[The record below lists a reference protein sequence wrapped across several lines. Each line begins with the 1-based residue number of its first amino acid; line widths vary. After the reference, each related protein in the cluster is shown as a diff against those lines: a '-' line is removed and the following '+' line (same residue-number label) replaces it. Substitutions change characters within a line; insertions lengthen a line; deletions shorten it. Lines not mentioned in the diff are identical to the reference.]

1 MSTIRVFGA
10 RQHNLKG
17 FDLRI
22 PLGEFVVV
30 TGVSGSGKSSL
41 ALDILYAEGQRRYVE
56 TLNPYARQFL
66 QRQPRPQVDRI
77 ENVPAAIAIERG
89 GRGRTARSTVGTM
102 TEVND
107 YLKVLFA
114 RVGVLHC
121 RRCGRAVHRQSA
133 EDAWEAFSKLPEG
146 AAVLVAFPV
155 RVADE
160 LQREALQREFIRSG
174 LRRAVLDGEV
184 VPLERALERERFHV
198 LVDRL
203 VVGRASRRRVLDSCE
218 QALAFGGGR
227 LTLFAD
233 GKPAAEVSTQLH
245 CPYCDISYQPAAPNT
260 FSFNSPLGACPVCKG
275 FGRTIELDPD
285 LIVPDPSLSIDEGA
299 IRPWTT
305 DSTAWE
311 RRELLEFCRR
321 RRIPTDVPWYRLS
334 EAQRRSIFEGDGE
347 FFGVLRWFR
356 WVESKSY
363 RMHVRVFLS
372 RYRAYVRCPACGG
385 SRLKPEALLWR
396 VGGLTIAELWQ
407 MPISRLRR
415 WFSELNLPAPLDR
428 ATQALLR
435 EIATRVEYLDRVGLG
450 YLTLDRQTRTLSGG
464 ELQRVRLTGALGSAL
479 THTLYVL
486 DEPSVGLHAGD
497 VERVVRTCRDLRAL
511 GNTVVVVE
519 HDPAVIRAADRIID
533 LGPGPGEAGGRV
545 LYQGPP
551 RGLLGRWGARR
562 APRSV
567 TGRYLRGEETI
578 PVPERRR
585 PVRGGPALLVRGAEE
600 NNLRRIDVR
609 IPLGRFVCVTG
620 VSGSGK
626 SSLIEQV
633 LYRGL
638 LRKRGQPVENPGR
651 CLGIQGDELLDEVFL
666 VEQTPV
672 SRNPRSN
679 PATFVKVFDRIRRL
693 FAQTEAAQLRGYGP
707 RTFSF
712 NVPGGRCEACK
723 GAGYERVE
731 MQFLSDVQVVCPEC
745 GGRRF
750 QPEVLEVTY
759 RGRSIEEV
767 LQMTVSEAVEFF
779 ASEPVIVRGLEP
791 LRAVGLGYLRL
802 GQPLDTLSGGESQ
815 RLKVARELAAGA
827 SGHRLF
833 ILDEPTVG
841 LHPADIHTLVGAL
854 QQLVDR
860 GHSLIVI
867 EHNLDLIK
875 CADYV
880 IDLGPGAGEEG
891 GRVVAAGTP
900 EEVARRPESITGRY
914 LRPLLEGGRPGA
926 TPAGAPAAPAERPRR
941 VPAPRDGRTIE
952 LRGAREHNLRNISLR
967 IPQERLVVVTGP
979 SGSGKST
986 LAHDILFAEGQR
998 RYLQTLSAYARQYL
1012 GQLQRPDVD
1021 AVRGIPPAVAV
1032 GRRTG
1037 SSGPFSTV
1045 ATTTEIYHY
1054 LRLLFARVGVVHC
1067 IDCGRPT
1074 VSLSPQE
1081 VLEHIVEA
1089 FPNQEVELWVPV
1101 VRGRKGFH
1109 RLLLE
1114 RAARRGYPAAVV
1126 DGRRYDLTSSV
1137 PNLSR
1142 YREHDIDLVSP
1153 PIRLGSGAESADEL
1167 RRWLQDGL
1175 SLGQGTIRA
1184 VADGRSHTFSTRL
1197 FCPRCQRAYEEPDPK
1212 LFAFNSRQGACPEC
1226 QGVGSFTDFAPE
1238 LLAPELGRS
1247 LAEGALE
1254 VLSGGIFDRRQERAL
1269 IREICRKLHI
1279 DPQAPL
1285 AELPPEKL
1293 HALFHGEGRED
1304 GFEGLIPRLRWI
1316 RRTAR
1321 RAAVDRYLSQF
1332 QAPVPCPRC
1341 GGTRLNPRA
1350 LAVRLGGRNIAEVS
1364 AMSVSEAARWLDG
1377 LQLDPRQATI
1387 ARDILAEL
1395 RPRLTFLEGVGLGYL
1410 SLDRR
1415 TDSLSG
1421 GEVCRVRLAA
1431 QLGSNLTGMLYVLD
1445 EPTIGL
1451 HPRDNR
1457 RLLGL
1462 LRRLRRR
1469 GNTVLVVEH
1478 DEETIRSAEHII
1490 DLGPGGGRQGGRV
1503 VAQGTPAKVRRSRRS
1518 LTARFLRR
1526 RKPRRLNPRPPR
1538 VGEHGWLELVGAREF
1553 NLKDITVRVPLRALV
1568 CVTGVSGSGKSTL
1581 VRDTLL
1587 NAVRHR
1593 LTRAPVRAGRHR
1605 ELLFRNGTQPA
1616 PPARRGRGRKAEA
1629 GSRGLPLKRATEVDQ
1644 SPIGMTPRSVPA
1656 TYVGLFGD
1664 IRRLFAETPEARSRG
1679 YSASRFSFNVRGG
1692 RCEKC
1697 QGQGRLKL
1705 EMKLLPDIYVTCDAC
1720 GGTRYTAETLAVRF
1734 KGRNIAQVLEMTVA
1748 EAAEFFRDVPHIH
1761 RTLALMEEIGLGY
1774 LTLGQPSPTLSGGEA
1789 QRVKLVKEMATRSD
1803 GATLYVLD
1811 EPTTGLHLSDIEQL
1825 IRVLHHFVDRGNT
1838 VVVIEHNLEI
1848 IKEADYLID
1857 LGPEGGEA
1865 GGEVVAEGHPLELL
1879 RDPAAVSRSYTLQ
1892 FLRRYLH

>member
-1 MSTIRVFGA
+1 MSTMRVFGA

-17 FDLRI
+17 FDLSI

-41 ALDILYAEGQRRYVE
+41 ALDILYAEGQRRYLE

-121 RRCGRAVHRQSA
+121 RGCGRAVGRQSA
-133 EDAWEAFSKLPEG
+133 EDAYQAFSKLPEG
-146 AAVLVAFPV
+146 TRVLVTFPV
-155 RVADE
+155 RVAEE
-160 LQREALQREFIRSG
+160 LDREALRRELIRSG
-174 LRRAVLDGEV
+174 LRRAVVDGEV
-184 VPLERALERERFHV
+184 VPLERALEREQFHV

-203 VVGRASRRRVLDSCE
+203 TAGRASRRRVLDSCE

-233 GKPAAEVSTQLH
+233 GEPAAQVSTQLH
-245 CPYCDISYQPAAPNT
+245 CPYCDISYESAAPNT

-285 LIVPDPSLSIDEGA
+285 LIVPDPSLSIAEGA

-305 DSTAWE
+305 DSTARE
-311 RRELLEFCRR
+311 RRKLLEFCRR
-321 RRIPTDVPWYRLS
+321 RRIPTHRPWHRLT
-334 EAQRRSIFEGDGE
+334 EARRRSVFEGGGD
-347 FFGVLRWFR
+347 FFGLRQWFR

-372 RYRAYVRCPACGG
+372 RYRAYVRCAACGG
-385 SRLKPEALLWR
+385 SRLRPEALLYR
-396 VGGLTIAELWQ
+396 VGGLTIAEVWR
-407 MPISRLRR
+407 MPIARLSR
-415 WFSELNLPAPLDR
+415 WCSELHLPAPLDR
-428 ATQALLR
+428 ATQALLG
-435 EIATRVEYLDRVGLG
+435 EVATRVDYLDRVGLG

-486 DEPSVGLHAGD
+486 DEPSVGLHARD
-497 VERVVRTCRDLRAL
+497 IDRVVSTCRDLRAL

-551 RGLLGRWGARR
+551 GGLLARGARR
-562 APRSV
+562 VPESA
-567 TGRYLRGEETI
+567 TARYLRGEETI

-585 PVRGGPALLVRGAEE
+585 PVRGAPALRIRAAQE

-609 IPLGRFVCVTG
+609 IPLSRFVCVTG

-626 SSLIEQV
+626 SSLVEQV

-638 LRKRGQPVENPGR
+638 LRKRGRPVESPGR
-651 CLGIQGDELLDEVFL
+651 CLGIEGDEALDEVLL

-679 PATFVKVFDRIRRL
+679 PATFVKVFARIRLL
-693 FAQTEAAQLRGYGP
+693 FARTEAAQLRGYEP

-723 GAGYERVE
+723 GAGCERVE

-745 GGRRF
+745 DGRRF
-750 QPEVLEVTY
+750 QPEVLEVTC

-767 LQMTVSEAVEFF
+767 LAMTVSEAVEFF
-779 ASEPVIVRGLEP
+779 AEEPRIVGGLGP

-802 GQPLDTLSGGESQ
+802 GQPLNTLSGGESQ
-815 RLKVARELAAGA
+815 RLKIARELAAGA
-827 SGHRLF
+827 AGCRLF

-841 LHPADIHTLVGAL
+841 LHPADIRTLLGAL

-860 GHSLIVI
+860 GHSLVVV

-880 IDLGPGAGEEG
+880 IDLGPEAGEEG
-891 GRVVAAGTP
+891 GRVVVAGTP
-900 EEVARRPESITGRY
+900 EEVARRPESLTGRY
-914 LRPLLEGGRPGA
+914 LRPLLGGKGRRA
-926 TPAGAPAAPAERPRR
+926 AAPRASRPKRPPPR
-941 VPAPRDGRTIE
+941 ARPLRDGRTIE

-1021 AVRGIPPAVAV
+1021 VVRGIPPAVAV

-1067 IDCGRPT
+1067 IGCDGPT
-1074 VSLSPQE
+1074 VSLTAEE
-1081 VLEHIVEA
+1081 VLERIVEA
-1089 FPNQEVELWVPV
+1089 FPAEEVELWVPV

-1114 RAARRGYPAAVV
+1114 RAAKRGYPAAVV
-1126 DGRRYDLTSSV
+1126 DDRRYDLTASV
-1137 PNLSR
+1137 PDLSR
-1142 YREHDIDLVSP
+1142 YREHDVDLISP
-1153 PIRLGSGAESADEL
+1153 RLRIGPADGEGEAL
-1167 RRWLQDGL
+1167 RRWLRDGL
-1175 SLGQGTIRA
+1175 TLAQGTVRVVGGEGEPRA
-1184 VADGRSHTFSTRL
+1184 FSTRL
-1197 FCPRCQRAYEEPDPK
+1197 FCPRCQRAYEQPDPK
-1212 LFAFNSRQGACPEC
+1212 LFTFNSRHGACPAC
-1226 QGVGSFTDFAPE
+1226 RGVGSFTDFAPE

-1247 LAEGALE
+1247 LSEGALE

-1269 IREICRKLHI
+1269 IREICRALDI
-1279 DPQAPL
+1279 DPGEPL

-1293 HALFHGEGRED
+1293 QTLFHGEEAEG

-1321 RAAVDRYLSQF
+1321 RAAVDRYLAQF
-1332 QAPVPCPRC
+1332 EAPVPCPRC
-1341 GGTRLNPRA
+1341 GGARLNPRA

-1377 LQLDPRQATI
+1377 LSLSPRQATI

-1395 RPRLTFLEGVGLGYL
+1395 RPRLTFLEGVGLDYL

-1457 RLLGL
+1457 RLLRL

-1478 DEETIRSAEHII
+1478 DEETIRSAEHIV
-1490 DLGPGGGRQGGRV
+1490 DLGPGGGRRGGRV
-1503 VAQGTPAKVRRSRRS
+1503 VAQGAPAKVRRSRRS
-1518 LTARFLRR
+1518 VTARYLRR
-1526 RKPRRLNPRPPR
+1526 RKPRRLNPRPPQ
-1538 VGEHGWLELVGAREF
+1538 VGGHGWLELVGAREF
-1553 NLKDITVRVPLRALV
+1553 NLKDITVRVPLGALV

-1587 NAVRHR
+1587 NAVKHK
-1593 LTRAPVRAGRHR
+1593 LTRSPVRAGRHR
-1605 ELLFRNGTQPA
+1605 ELRFCDGAEPVPA
-1616 PPARRGRGRKAEA
+1616 ARRRGGRGGGDGA
-1629 GSRGLPLKRATEVDQ
+1629 LPLRRATEVDQ

-1656 TYVGLFGD
+1656 TYVGLFTD
-1664 IRRLFAETPEARSRG
+1664 VRQLFAQTPEARSRG
-1679 YSASRFSFNVRGG
+1679 YFPSRFSFNVRGG

-1697 QGQGRLKL
+1697 RGQGRLRL
-1705 EMKLLPDIYVTCDAC
+1705 EMKLLPDVYVTCDAC
-1720 GGTRYTAETLAVRF
+1720 GGSRYTAETLAVRF
-1734 KGRNIAQVLEMTVA
+1734 KGRNIAQVLAMTVA
-1748 EAAEFFRDVPHIH
+1748 EAAECFRDVPHV
-1761 RTLALMEEIGLGY
+1761 RRALALMEEIGLGY

-1789 QRVKLVKEMATRSD
+1789 QRVKLVREMATRSD
-1803 GATLYVLD
+1803 GDTLYVLD

-1825 IRVLHHFVDRGNT
+1825 IRVLHRFVDRGNT

-1848 IKEADYLID
+1848 IKEADYLVD

-1865 GGEVVAEGHPLELL
+1865 GGWVVAEGHPLELIG
-1879 RDPAAVSRSYTLQ
+1879 RPAAVDRSYTLQ
-1892 FLRRYLH
+1892 FLRRYLG